1 VFHRDLKLENI
12 FVHFKNFK
20 TEEVF
25 GFPDNIEEKKK
36 KANLNEEINVVIGDL
51 GFAIEVGPD

>member
-1 VFHRDLKLENI
+1 LENI

-25 GFPDNIEEKKK
+25 GFPDNFEEKKK

-51 GFAIEVGPD
+51 GFAIEIGPD